1 MGLGLTV
8 VLNESPDSGKTGQS
22 AARLVSVQHTKL
34 GETERQLSVAAF
46 SAVENDTM
54 TGAVHWL
61 EREIV
66 LVHLELEHV
75 LGVVLPMSRR
85 LPQLRV
91 ENVG

>member
-1 MGLGLTV
+1 VTGTV
-8 VLNESPDSGKTGQS
+8 H
-22 AARLVSVQHTKL
+22 R
-34 GETERQLSVAAF
+34 
-46 SAVENDTM
+46 
-54 TGAVHWL
+54 L
-61 EREIV
+61 ERKLV